1 MSIDDLNK
9 LSAVNGLS
17 NQINKINNNLQNK
30 TDKVDDTVGK
40 LSFKDQLQNFIGD
53 VNQLQKEADTS
64 VNKLAAGEVT
74 DVHDVMVKVEEA
86 NLSFSLMM
94 EIRNKIVEGY
104 KEVLKTSV

>member
-1 MSIDDLNK
+1 MGIDDLNK
-9 LSAVNGLS
+9 LSAINGLN
-17 NQINKINNNLQNK
+17 NQINKINNNFQNK
-30 TDKVDDTVGK
+30 TNEVDGATGK
-40 LSFKDQLQNFIGD
+40 LSFKDQLQSFIGD

-64 VNKLAAGEVT
+64 VNKLAAGEVA